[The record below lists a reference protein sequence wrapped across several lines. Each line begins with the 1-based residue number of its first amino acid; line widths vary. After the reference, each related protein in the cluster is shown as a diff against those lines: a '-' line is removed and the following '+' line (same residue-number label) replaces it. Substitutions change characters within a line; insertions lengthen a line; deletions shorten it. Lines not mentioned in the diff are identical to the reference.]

1 MVYMLILFKA
11 HELFFKLRVK
21 INMIDL
27 KKHLLLMSLIIAL
40 PSLLAETGD
49 DTKPDLVGTVWQL
62 VKNGSQSSSFGSGQ
76 VVYFLSSDA
85 YHTHRSRQFQT
96 WDTFSM
102 VDGRNLVRLKKNES
116 IEIVTS
122 KFNDSIYEIKL
133 LDGFYKGKTYY
144 LIADELEKNF
154 KQEIKDNDNI

>member
-1 MVYMLILFKA
+1 MKDLNKYLLIL
-11 HELFFKLRVK
+11 
-21 INMIDL
+21 
-27 KKHLLLMSLIIAL
+27 SLIIA
-40 PSLLAETGD
+40 PPTLLAEITD
-49 DTKPDLVGTVWQL
+49 DSEPDLMGTVWQL
-62 VKNGSQSSSFGSGQ
+62 IKNGSQSSSFGSGQ

-85 YHTHRSRQFQT
+85 YHTHRSRKFQT

-116 IEIVTS
+116 IEIVAS
-122 KFNDSIYEIKL
+122 KFNDSIFEVKL

-154 KQEIKDNDNI
+154 KQEIKDNDSI

>member
-1 MVYMLILFKA
+1 MEYMFILPKA
-11 HELFFKLRVK
+11 HELFTKIKVK

-27 KKHLLLMSLIIAL
+27 KKYLLLFSLIIVTPNL
-40 PSLLAETGD
+40 SAEIAD
-49 DTKPDLVGTVWQL
+49 DPEVDLMGTVWQL
-62 VKNGSQSSSFGSGQ
+62 IKNGSQSSSFGSGQ

-85 YHTHRSRQFQT
+85 YHTHRSRKFQT

-116 IEIVTS
+116 IEIIAS
-122 KFNDSIYEIKL
+122 KFNDSIYEVKL

-154 KQEIKDNDNI
+154 KQEIKDNDSI

>member
-1 MVYMLILFKA
+1 
-11 HELFFKLRVK
+11 
-21 INMIDL
+21 MIDI
-27 KKHLLLMSLIIAL
+27 KKHLLLFILIMATPNLI
-40 PSLLAETGD
+40 AETAD
-49 DTKPDLVGTVWQL
+49 DPEADLMGTVWQL

-85 YHTHRSRQFQT
+85 YHTHRSRKFQT

-116 IEIVTS
+116 IKIVAS
-122 KFNDSIYEIKL
+122 KFNDSIYEVKL

-154 KQEIKDNDNI
+154 KQEIKDNDSI

>member
-1 MVYMLILFKA
+1 MIDFKKNLLLFILIITAPILF
-11 HELFFKLRVK
+11 
-21 INMIDL
+21 
-27 KKHLLLMSLIIAL
+27 
-40 PSLLAETGD
+40 AETAD
-49 DTKPDLVGTVWQL
+49 DPEAELVGTVWQL
-62 VKNGSQSSSFGSGQ
+62 IKNGSPSASFGSGQ

-85 YHTHRSRQFQT
+85 YHTHRSRKFQT

-116 IEIVTS
+116 IEIVAV
-122 KFNDSIYEIKL
+122 KFNNSIYEVKL

-154 KQEIKDNDNI
+154 KQEIKGDDSI

>member
-1 MVYMLILFKA
+1 ML
-11 HELFFKLRVK
+11 
-21 INMIDL
+21 DL
-27 KKHLLLMSLIIAL
+27 KKYLLLFSLVAGT
-40 PSLLAETGD
+40 PTLLAETTD
-49 DTKPDLVGTVWQL
+49 DPVTDLMGTVWQL
-62 VKNGSQSSSFGSGQ
+62 IKNGSQSSSFGSGQ

-85 YHTHRSRQFQT
+85 INTHRSRKFQT

-116 IEIVTS
+116 IKIITP
-122 KFNDSIYEIKL
+122 KFNNSIYEVKL

-154 KQEIKDNDNI
+154 KQEIEDNDSI

>member
-1 MVYMLILFKA
+1 ML
-11 HELFFKLRVK
+11 
-21 INMIDL
+21 DL
-27 KKHLLLMSLIIAL
+27 KKYLLLFSLIIGT
-40 PSLLAETGD
+40 PNLLAETTD
-49 DTKPDLVGTVWQL
+49 DPVADLMGTVWQL
-62 VKNGSQSSSFGSGQ
+62 IKNGSQSSSFGSGQ

-85 YHTHRSRQFQT
+85 HNTHRSRKCQT

-116 IEIVTS
+116 IEIIMP
-122 KFNDSIYEIKL
+122 KFNNSIYEVKL

-154 KQEIKDNDNI
+154 KQEIEDNDSI